1 MCGGLSR
8 DSHGQVFDSFVN
20 QLIFPTLTSWWV
32 FDFVTSDP
40 PAGTSYPTD
49 LSSTMPQELTSENG
63 HSARKTVLVLAFLR
77 LPRPMLPS

>member
-40 PAGTSYPTD
+40 LAGTSYPTD
-49 LSSTMPQELTSENG
+49 LSSAMP
-63 HSARKTVLVLAFLR
+63 
-77 LPRPMLPS
+77 